1 MSDQLQEFDAPLQ
14 IEQLSFR
21 RTAIEVAVA
30 IAITLGLAALW
41 LLENVRD
48 AFFGLLDRIGVKGRP
63 HQANA
68 FPPGRPR
75 KLRQPH

>member
-1 MSDQLQEFDAPLQ
+1 MTDQVQEFDTPLE
-14 IEQLSFR
+14 IEQLGFR
-21 RTAIEVAVA
+21 RTALEILIA
-30 IAITLGLAALW
+30 IAITLGLASLW

-63 HQANA
+63 HRASA

-75 KLRQPH
+75 KLKQQN

>member
-1 MSDQLQEFDAPLQ
+1 MSDQVQKFDTPFE
-14 IEQLSFR
+14 IEQLGFR
-21 RTAIEVAVA
+21 RTASEVIVA

-48 AFFGLLDRIGVKGRP
+48 GFFSLLDRMGVKGGPR
-63 HQANA
+63 HASA

-75 KLRQPH
+75 KLK

>member
-1 MSDQLQEFDAPLQ
+1 MSDQVQEFDTPVV
-14 IEQLSFR
+14 IEQLGFR
-21 RTAIEVAVA
+21 RTAIEIVVA

-48 AFFGLLDRIGVKGRP
+48 AYFGLLDRLGVKGRP
-63 HQANA
+63 HRASA

-75 KLRQPH
+75 KLKPSN